1 MIQSMWK
8 KVAALLMATAASR
21 AADLPPG
28 QIVDSVECA
37 LDGTQHYAL
46 YLPSNYTPSRQ
57 WSVILAFDGGARGRV
72 PVERYQQAAEKY
84 GYIVAGS
91 LDSRNGPW
99 EVSMQAAKAMTADV
113 KARFSIDLK
122 RVYTAGMSGGARVA
136 MKIALES
143 KQIAG
148 VFASSAGFPDE
159 FMPRV
164 PFAVFGSAGTD
175 DFNHL
180 EMYQLDRRMTSA
192 HRVLYF
198 EGGHTWL
205 PAEMAM
211 QAVEWM
217 ELQAMK
223 SGFRPRDTALLD
235 TWFAA
240 RVERIDALKDN
251 AETLRALLHLIADFE
266 GFEDVGK
273 FADRAKLLLKQ
284 QDVRDALREDTK
296 NEERELQV
304 QGELFEL
311 RDRWYNGASFAKLKE
326 RVTALLA
333 QSKAA
338 DDSENRRIARRVLSN
353 FAASSRSIRDPQY
366 QELLD
371 AIRPPAPGR

>member
-1 MIQSMWK
+1 MRKTVI
-8 KVAALLMATAASR
+8 ALLMAAAASR
-21 AADLPPG
+21 AADLPTG

-37 LDGTQHYAL
+37 LDNAQHYAL
-46 YLPSNYTPSRQ
+46 YLPSNYTPARQ
-57 WSVILAFDGGARGRV
+57 WSVILAFDGGERGRV
-72 PVERYQQAAEKY
+72 PVERYRQAAEKY

-91 LDSRNGPW
+91 LNSRNGPW

-113 KARFSIDLK
+113 KARFSIDPK

-143 KQIAG
+143 RQIAG

-223 SGFRPRDTALLD
+223 SGLRPRDTALLD
-235 TWFAA
+235 AWFAA

-251 AETLRALLHLIADFE
+251 AEAVGALLHLIADFE
-266 GFEDVGK
+266 GLEDVSK
-273 FADRAKLLLKQ
+273 FGDRAKRLLKQ
-284 QDVRDALREDTK
+284 QDVRDALSEDTK
-296 NEERELQV
+296 NEERELRL

-338 DDSENRRIARRVLSN
+338 DDSEGRRIARRVLSN

-371 AIRPPAPGR
+371 AIRPPATGR